1 MYIDFLLFLV
11 AVVAASVLFAV
22 AVIVLWF
29 VFGLIINFYK
39 IYLKPKPKPEPEA
52 KMDCT
57 HDHVYCDEGHPEYPF
72 VCSKCRKRF

>member
-1 MYIDFLLFLV
+1 MYIDFILFLV

-39 IYLKPKPKPEPEA
+39 IYLKPKPKPEPETE
-52 KMDCT
+52 CT
-57 HDHVYCDEGHPEYPF
+57 HDHIFVGYPNSEYPF
-72 VCSKCRKRF
+72 ACSKCGKRF